1 MKYAIPIFALA
12 LGLAVIRTAPAE
24 EAPNPAAEVLT
35 RVTHALAGTQRFS
48 CRMNLDFRIQSDGMN
63 QQIHSGYLIAL
74 ERPNR
79 FAFLHLTGMPT
90 ASFISNGKEL
100 YSYSPVFNR
109 YLVEPAP
116 AEPILAEPAP
126 AEPALAEPA
135 LAEPAPAEPE
145 LWQ

>member
-35 RVTHALAGTQRFS
+35 RVTHAIAGTQRFS

-79 FAFLHLTGMPT
+79 FAFLHLTGMPM
-90 ASFISNGKEL
+90 
-100 YSYSPVFNR
+100 PR
-109 YLVEPAP
+109 
-116 AEPILAEPAP
+116 
-126 AEPALAEPA
+126 
-135 LAEPAPAEPE
+135 
-145 LWQ
+145 